1 MHALSS
7 KDLTAL
13 EHEIGHR
20 FNEKSLLKK
29 AVTHKSHAHENQTH
43 SLSFNERL
51 EFLGDSV
58 LELIVSE
65 YLYSNYKDFTEAD
78 LSRVKSYAVQEAT
91 LAETARRLNLGSYL
105 LLGKGEEVTGG
116 REKPSLLADA
126 FEAVLAAIYLDG
138 GYDKAQ
144 DFTLKY
150 LGQKIDDFAQ
160 QNFIVDFKTKLQEVS
175 QSQFGVLPNYITH
188 KEEGPEHQKSFEV
201 EVYVKEKLFGSG
213 RGRTKK
219 AAAQKAAEEGLQNI
233 KENNEDNL

>member
-7 KDLTAL
+7 NDLTAL

-20 FNEKSLLKK
+20 FNDKSLLKK
-29 AVTHKSHAHENQTH
+29 AVTHKSHAHENQKH
-43 SLSFNERL
+43 SLLFNERL

-65 YLYSNYKDFTEAD
+65 YLFLHYKEFTEAD

-91 LAETARRLNLGSYL
+91 LAGTAATLNLGSYL

-126 FEAVLAAIYLDG
+126 FEAVLAALYLDG
-138 GYDKAQ
+138 GYDKAR
-144 DFTLKY
+144 DFTLSY
-150 LGQKIDDFAQ
+150 LGPKVDEFAQ
-160 QNFIVDFKTKLQEVS
+160 QNFIVDFKTKFQEVS
-175 QSQFGVLPNYITH
+175 QAKLGVLPNYITH

-201 EVYVKEKLFGSG
+201 KVYVKETLFGSG
-213 RGRTKK
+213 KGRTKK
-219 AAAQKAAEEGLQNI
+219 AAAQKAAEEGLKKI
-233 KENNEDNL
+233 EEINEDNL